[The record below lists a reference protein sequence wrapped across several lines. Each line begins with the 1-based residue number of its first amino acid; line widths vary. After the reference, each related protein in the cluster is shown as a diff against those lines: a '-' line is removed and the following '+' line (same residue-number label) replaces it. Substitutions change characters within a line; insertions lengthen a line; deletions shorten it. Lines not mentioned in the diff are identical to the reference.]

1 MYTPLDPGR
10 KEIRLLRIT
19 PSVDHA
25 AQISCSIVIAGLQG
39 PPPHYAALSYV
50 WGDAKV
56 TEEIRVDGE
65 PFQATKNLALALR
78 QFRESYAKED
88 GETLHLWA
96 DAVCINQQ
104 DLPERGQQVAM
115 MGLIYTTAH
124 WVISWLG
131 PSEDATEPGFAL
143 IKACARHVEGVRE
156 KNGVYPESDVAMDTS
171 DLEFLGGNRE
181 FYEQTTDRYARNKA
195 WNAIDDLKRNV
206 YWTRVWIV
214 QEIVLARRPDAN
226 ILFCGRHSLSF
237 QQLADFNLFAARSLA
252 QKPLKPPFFDQ
263 RVWDWVVKDQDLT
276 AGFIMYVHGLRDF
289 RTRGEYRLIP
299 LINTSCRSTDPRD
312 AVFGLAGLFGGEI
325 VPDYSK
331 GVADVFRECVATVLR
346 LKNYRGFFSFAG
358 LIREHRDV
366 SEFPSWV
373 PKFHTNDAD
382 FAIFATDMAARPW
395 LEGLCPA
402 GPTIL
407 DERTMRF
414 YGVRLDQC
422 ARVLRH
428 VGGAED
434 FFESLWRFWW
444 ICLTFVRDYGTEYPR
459 DGLRALEDLLHAFSR
474 GRDARGEPLQIDP
487 SIQCIAS
494 HAFRILLRF
503 GEPQDGDETAVR
515 RWRALGYGSLEE
527 VRAALDEALV
537 GSGAPDVSTFGTTLP
552 DEKYEEIFNAV
563 NVMNDMVLKWVG
575 SPLFRTEKGHM
586 GLAPPAAAE
595 GDIVCL
601 LDGFSIPCLLRR
613 HGRDHYVL
621 VGSCYVTGYSHEE
634 FLEPLRKGNLSIEE
648 FRIR

>member
-10 KEIRLLRIT
+10 KEIRLLRVA
-19 PSVDHA
+19 PSVDQD
-25 AQISCSIVIAGLQG
+25 AQISCDIVIAGLED
-39 PPPHYAALSYV
+39 PSPHYAALSYV
-50 WGDAKV
+50 WGDAND
-56 TEEIRVDGE
+56 TEEIRVDGK
-65 PFQATKNLALALR
+65 PFQATQNLALAVR
-78 QFRESYAKED
+78 QFRASYVKED
-88 GETLHLWA
+88 GESLYLWA

-131 PSEDATEPGFAL
+131 PSDDATEPGFAL
-143 IKACARHVEGVRE
+143 IQACARHVEGVRE
-156 KNGVYPESDVAMDTS
+156 KSGEYPESDVAMDTS
-171 DLEFLGGNRE
+171 DLEFLGEDRE
-181 FYEQTTDRYARNKA
+181 FHKQTTDRYARNKA

-214 QEIVLARRPDAN
+214 QEIVLARKPDAN

-237 QQLADFNLFAARSLA
+237 QQLADFHLFAARFLA

-358 LIREHRDV
+358 LIREHQNV

-373 PKFHTNDAD
+373 PKLHTHDAD
-382 FAIFATDMAARPW
+382 FAIFATDMARAPW

-402 GPTIL
+402 GPVIL

-414 YGVRLDQC
+414 FGVRLDRC
-422 ARVLRH
+422 SKLLRH
-428 VGGAED
+428 VGSHED
-434 FFESLWRFWW
+434 FFESLRRFWW
-444 ICLTFVRDYGTEYPR
+444 ACLGFIRDHGQEYPR

-474 GRDARGEPLQIDP
+474 GRDTRGEPLQVTP
-487 SIQCIAS
+487 SIRCTAA
-494 HAFRILLRF
+494 HAFRTLLRF
-503 GEPQDGDETAVR
+503 GEPQDGDEATSQK
-515 RWRALGYGSLEE
+515 WRALGYASMGE

-537 GSGAPDVSTFGTTLP
+537 GPGAPDLSTFGDTLP
-552 DEKYEEIFNAV
+552 EDEYEAVFNAV
-563 NVMNDMVLKWVG
+563 NEMTEMVKKWVG

-586 GLAPPAAAE
+586 GLAPPAVAE
-595 GDIVCL
+595 GDLVCL

-613 HGRDHYVL
+613 HGPDHYVL
-621 VGSCYVTGYSHEE
+621 VGSCYVTGYSHG
-634 FLEPLRKGNLSIEE
+634 EPLLSLRKGDLCIEE
-648 FRIR
+648 FHIR